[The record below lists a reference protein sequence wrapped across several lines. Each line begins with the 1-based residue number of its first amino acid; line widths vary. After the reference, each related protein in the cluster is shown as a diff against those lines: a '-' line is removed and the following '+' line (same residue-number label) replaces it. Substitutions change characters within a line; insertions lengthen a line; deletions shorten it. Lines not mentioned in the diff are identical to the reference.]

1 MKRIIPTAGT
11 VLVLLIVLMLGL
23 NTAFAGNNH
32 SHKALNIL
40 SQADDSMPD
49 IPEGYSLVDFL
60 TDKPLRTFAK
70 AEDVLEPNQDYQ
82 AIIVTNKGT
91 MVVDLFEQAAPKT
104 VNNFVFLAL
113 NHFYDGIVFH
123 RVIDGFMAQTGDP
136 TGTGSGGPGYSFADE
151 VNTGKLHDSKGIVS
165 MANSGP
171 NTNGSQFFITF
182 VPTEHLNGRH
192 SVFGKVISGL
202 DVLDKINRITPG
214 EPDKVTETA
223 YLDESLDSIIKKGIK
238 LEKSGTQTLEE
249 YIVEQLSEVP
259 EIGKKFSLG
268 NIKAISGRI
277 GTKPAIGFYGGPDKM
292 LKVYIIKKAK
302 EAQGE

>member
-11 VLVLLIVLMLGL
+11 VLVLLSVLVLGL
-23 NTAFAGNNH
+23 NTAFAGNSL
-32 SHKALNIL
+32 SHKALHLLAQSEDL
-40 SQADDSMPD
+40 SPIIPD
-49 IPEGYSLVDFL
+49 GYSLVDFL
-60 TDKPLRTFAK
+60 SDKPLRKFAK

-91 MVVDLFEQAAPKT
+91 MVIDLFEDAAPKT
-104 VNNFVFLAL
+104 VNNFVFLTL

-136 TGTGSGGPGYSFADE
+136 TGTGMGGPGYSFEDE

-182 VPTEHLNGRH
+182 VPTAHLNGRH
-192 SVFGKVISGL
+192 SVFGKVIDGL
-202 DVLDKINRITPG
+202 DVLDKITRITPG
-214 EPDKVTETA
+214 EPDKVTQTA
-223 YLDESLDSIIKKGIK
+223 YLDESLDSIINKGIK
-238 LEKSGTQTLEE
+238 LEKSGEQSLKDYILEKLPE
-249 YIVEQLSEVP
+249 LP
-259 EIGKKFSLG
+259 EIGKKFSLD
-268 NIKAISGRI
+268 NVKAISGRI
-277 GTKPAIGFYGGPDKM
+277 GTTPAIGFYGGPDKM